1 MKRNRRTAGIVGGLT
16 AAAVCFTGV
25 TAAASPSDAG
35 HAKTVKAAP
44 AKPGPSAAE
53 DGKAV
58 FNGLFFGQGK
68 VGAELA
74 KSPMFS
80 EMRKELAKAD
90 AKDSARVAR
99 AVTGAVEAKYPGF
112 FAGFDKKV
120 RSGDPRKVESAVNDA
135 QTKLMSIAKK
145 TDAKDSARPVQN
157 GQMCGTVVAVAG
169 AVVHVAAAVTAAAA
183 AVTVTVAVGANFVK
197 AKNWFWSA
205 PPKGDDT
212 ALGHD
217 EAVATVTKILKVA

>member
-1 MKRNRRTAGIVGGLT
+1 MKITQRTAGIIAALTATAVCVTGAT
-16 AAAVCFTGV
+16 AAAAPG
-25 TAAASPSDAG
+25 TAS
-35 HAKTVKAAP
+35 HAQTVKAAP
-44 AKPGPSAAE
+44 AKPAPNATE
-53 DGKAV
+53 NGKAV
-58 FNGLFFGQGK
+58 FQGLFFGQGK

-80 EMRKELAKAD
+80 EMRKEVAKAD

-99 AVTGAVEAKYPGF
+99 IVTDAVDAKYPGF
-112 FAGFDKKV
+112 FASFGKKA
-120 RSGDPRKVESAVNDA
+120 RSGDPRKVEAAVNDA
-135 QTKLMSIAKK
+135 QAKLLSIARKA
-145 TDAKDSARPVQN
+145 DVKDTAQPVRN

-197 AKNWFWSA
+197 AKNWFWSVA
-205 PPKGDDT
+205 PKDDTT

-217 EAVATVTKILKVA
+217 EAVATVTKILKAA

>member
-1 MKRNRRTAGIVGGLT
+1 MKTTRRTAGIIAGLT
-16 AAAVCFTGV
+16 AAVVCVTGA
-25 TAAASPSDAG
+25 TAAAAPSAAS
-35 HAKTVKAAP
+35 HTQTVKAAP
-44 AKPGPSAAE
+44 AKPAPNAAK

-58 FNGLFFGQGK
+58 FQGLFFGQGK

-99 AVTGAVEAKYPGF
+99 IVTDAVDAKYPDF
-112 FAGFDKKV
+112 FAAFGKKV
-120 RSGDPRKVESAVNDA
+120 RSGDPRKVEAAVNDA
-135 QTKLMSIAKK
+135 QAKLLSIAKK
-145 TDAKDSARPVQN
+145 SDAKDTAQPVQN
-157 GQMCGTVVAVAG
+157 GQMCGTLVAVAG

-197 AKNWFWSA
+197 AKNWFWSVA
-205 PPKGDDT
+205 PQGDDT

-217 EAVATVTKILKVA
+217 EAVATVTKILKAA

>member
-1 MKRNRRTAGIVGGLT
+1 MNRRTAGIVGGLT

-25 TAAASPSDAG
+25 TAAASPSAD

-44 AKPGPSAAE
+44 AKPGPNATQ

-80 EMRKELAKAD
+80 DMRKNLTKAD
-90 AKDSARVAR
+90 AKDSARVAQ
-99 AVTGAVEAKYPGF
+99 AVTEAIEAKYPGF
-112 FAGFDKKV
+112 FAAFAKKV
-120 RSGDPRKVESAVNDA
+120 RSGDPRKVESAINDA
-135 QTKLMSIAKK
+135 QSKLLSIAKT
-145 TDAKDSARPVQN
+145 TDGKNSAQLAQN
-157 GQMCGTVVAVAG
+157 GQMCGTLVAVAG
-169 AVVHVAAAVTAAAA
+169 AVVHIAAAVTAAAA

-217 EAVATVTKILKVA
+217 EAVADVTKILKTA